1 MMLKKLKELGP
12 GILVAA
18 AFIGPGTVTTATIA
32 GAKTGY
38 TLLWAV
44 LFSVIATIFLQEM
57 SVRLGVVAKL
67 GVGEALRKKTQNS
80 FWRIPVVVLVISA
93 ILIGNAAYEAG
104 NITGAVLGFQV
115 EEIAG
120 INPLILV
127 VALLAFL
134 LLFSGKYRLIER
146 AILGLVCLMGLVF
159 LVTAFLLNPDW
170 SQVLS
175 GLFQPRFTEDHTLL
189 VVGIIGT
196 TVVPYNLFLH
206 ASTAKEKWGKSK
218 SLKVARLDTILSIVL
233 GGMIT
238 MAILIVAAVAFEG
251 KPSEIQ
257 DISDLSFQLKPLL
270 GSWSSSFIAFGFLA
284 AGISSAIT
292 APLAAAFATAE
303 ILGWPSTLGTKKFK
317 LVWIGVLLLGVVFA
331 SLGYRPTELILFS
344 QVANGI
350 LLPIIALFLWWI
362 VNDRKLLQQHKNSW
376 WLNFFSGIVIL
387 ICLLL
392 GLKSIFSAF
401 GISLF

>member
-1 MMLKKLKELGP
+1 MILKKLKELGP
-12 GILVAA
+12 GVLVAA

-80 FWRIPVVVLVISA
+80 FWRIPVVVMVISA

-104 NITGAVLGFQV
+104 NITGAVLGFQG

-120 INPLILV
+120 INPLIIV

-134 LLFSGKYRLIER
+134 LLFSGKYRVIEK

-170 SQVLS
+170 SQVLL

-206 ASTAKEKWGKSK
+206 ASTAKEKWEKSK

-233 GGMIT
+233 GGLIT

-251 KPSEIQ
+251 KPAEIQ

-303 ILGWPSTLGTKKFK
+303 ILGWPSSLKTKKFK
-317 LVWIGVLLLGVVFA
+317 LVWISVLLLGVVFA

-387 ICLLL
+387 ICMLL

>member
-1 MMLKKLKELGP
+1 MLKKLKELGP

-120 INPLILV
+120 VNPLILV

-134 LLFSGKYRLIER
+134 LLFSGKYRVIEK

-206 ASTAKEKWGKSK
+206 ASTAKEKWGKSR

-238 MAILIVAAVAFEG
+238 MAILIVAAVAFGG

-270 GSWSSSFIAFGFLA
+270 GSWSSYFIAFGFLA

-303 ILGWPSTLGTKKFK
+303 ILGWPSTLGMKKFK

>member
-1 MMLKKLKELGP
+1 MFKKLKELGP
-12 GILVAA
+12 GILIAA

-44 LFSVIATIFLQEM
+44 LFSVVATIILQEM

-80 FWRIPVVVLVISA
+80 NWRIPVVILVISA

-104 NITGAVLGFQV
+104 NITGAVLGFKV

-120 INPLILV
+120 VNPLILG
-127 VALLAFL
+127 VALVAFL
-134 LLFSGKYRLIER
+134 LLVSGKYQVIEK
-146 AILGLVCLMGLVF
+146 AILALVCLMGLVF

-175 GLFQPRFTEDHTLL
+175 GLFQPQIQEDHVLL
-189 VVGIIGT
+189 IVGIIGT

-218 SLKVARLDTILSIVL
+218 SLKVARVDTILSIVL

-251 KPSEIQ
+251 KRANVQ
-257 DISDLSFQLKPLL
+257 DLSDLSFQLKPLL

-317 LVWIGVLLLGVVFA
+317 LVWMSVLLLGVVFA

-362 VNDRKLLQQHKNSW
+362 VNDRNLLQQHKNSW
-376 WLNFFSGIVIL
+376 LLNLFSGIVIL

-401 GISLF
+401 GISFL

>member
-1 MMLKKLKELGP
+1 MLKELKELGP

-80 FWRIPVVVLVISA
+80 FWRIPVVVMVISA

-120 INPLILV
+120 INPLIIV

-134 LLFSGKYRLIER
+134 LLFSGKYRVIEK

-170 SQVLS
+170 SQVLL

-206 ASTAKEKWGKSK
+206 ASTAKEKWEKSK
-218 SLKVARLDTILSIVL
+218 SLKVARLDTILSIVF
-233 GGMIT
+233 GGLIT

-251 KPSEIQ
+251 KPAEIQ

-303 ILGWPSTLGTKKFK
+303 ILGWPSTLGTKKIK

-362 VNDRKLLQQHKNSW
+362 VNDRKLLQQHKNPW

-387 ICLLL
+387 ICMLL

>member
-1 MMLKKLKELGP
+1 MLKKLKELGP

-115 EEIAG
+115 EKIAG

-134 LLFSGKYRLIER
+134 LLFSGKYRVIEK

-170 SQVLS
+170 SQVFS

-206 ASTAKEKWGKSK
+206 ASTAKEKWGKSR
-218 SLKVARLDTILSIVL
+218 SLKVARLDTILSIVF

-238 MAILIVAAVAFEG
+238 MAILIVASVAFEE

-303 ILGWPSTLGTKKFK
+303 ILGWPSALGTKKFK
-317 LVWIGVLLLGVVFA
+317 LVWISVLLLGVVFA

-362 VNDRKLLQQHKNSW
+362 VNDRKLLQKHKNSW

>member
-1 MMLKKLKELGP
+1 
-12 GILVAA
+12 
-18 AFIGPGTVTTATIA
+18 
-32 GAKTGY
+32 
-38 TLLWAV
+38 
-44 LFSVIATIFLQEM
+44 M

-120 INPLILV
+120 VNPLILV

-134 LLFSGKYRLIER
+134 LLFSGKYRVIEK

-206 ASTAKEKWGKSK
+206 ASTAKEKWGKSR

-251 KPSEIQ
+251 KSSEIQ

-270 GSWSSSFIAFGFLA
+270 GSWSSYFIAFGFLA

-401 GISLF
+401 EISLF

>member
-1 MMLKKLKELGP
+1 MLKKLKELGP
-12 GILVAA
+12 GVLVAA

-67 GVGEALRKKTQNS
+67 GIGEALRKKTQNS

-134 LLFSGKYRLIER
+134 LLFSGKYRVIEK

-170 SQVLS
+170 SQVFS

-206 ASTAKEKWGKSK
+206 ASTAKEKWGKSR

-238 MAILIVAAVAFEG
+238 MAILIVAAVAFKG

>member
-1 MMLKKLKELGP
+1 MLKELKELGP
-12 GILVAA
+12 GVLVAA

-80 FWRIPVVVLVISA
+80 FWRIPVVVMVISA

-120 INPLILV
+120 INPLIIV

-134 LLFSGKYRLIER
+134 LLFSGKYRVIEK

-170 SQVLS
+170 SQVLL

-206 ASTAKEKWGKSK
+206 ASTAKEKWEKSK
-218 SLKVARLDTILSIVL
+218 SLKVARLDTILSIVF
-233 GGMIT
+233 GGLIT

-251 KPSEIQ
+251 KPAEIQ

-303 ILGWPSTLGTKKFK
+303 ILGWPSTLGTKKIK

-362 VNDRKLLQQHKNSW
+362 VNDRKLLQQHKNPW

-387 ICLLL
+387 ICMLL

>member
-1 MMLKKLKELGP
+1 MLKKLKELGP